1 MGMLGRE
8 NEIGYSGYRK
18 RYNSIGNMLI
28 MVGNRYLEAGITN
41 HITSSYVQLNI
52 KKITMNCQVRSRYCS
67 STKYIHD
74 DNDIVTYVFKLNI
87 DQCDQVLTC
96 SSNTIC
102 L

>member
-18 RYNSIGNMLI
+18 RYNSIGNMSI

-41 HITSSYVQLNI
+41 HITPSYVQLNI
-52 KKITMNCQVRSRYCS
+52 KKITMNCQVRSRYCC

-87 DQCDQVLTC
+87 DQCD
-96 SSNTIC
+96 
-102 L
+102 